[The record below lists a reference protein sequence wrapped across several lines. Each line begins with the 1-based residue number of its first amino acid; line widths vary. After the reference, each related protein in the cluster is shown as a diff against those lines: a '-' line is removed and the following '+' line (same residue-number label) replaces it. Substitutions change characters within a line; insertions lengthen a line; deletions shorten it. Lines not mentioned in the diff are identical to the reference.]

1 MMNSLIQNSYSGLKQ
16 KDFRV
21 YPVQAIW
28 KASVNLGKFTFNTVT
43 QILPVMYNSF
53 YSVVEIDVGANLDEN
68 TFTNAIDTTYN
79 LDPSGNSRGFSFNF
93 GSQYLGNT
101 VFSLTPFC
109 FSVYRKNCPV
119 AYNFKTG
126 QQKTSGIVTTTDSIQ
141 STISGQLIQTAD
153 IVALGI
159 NSISI
164 YAYFTILQITNP
176 NWIAENVGNG

>member
-1 MMNSLIQNSYSGLKQ
+1 MESLIQNRFPGLKS

-28 KASVNLGKFTFNTVT
+28 AASVNAGTFTFNTTT

-53 YSVVEIDVGANLDEN
+53 YSVIEIDIGANLDEN
-68 TFTNAIDTTYN
+68 TFSNAIDITYN
-79 LDPSGNSRGFSFNF
+79 LDSAGNSRGFSFDF

-109 FSVYRKNCPV
+109 FSIFRKNCPV

-126 QQKTSGIVTTTDSIQ
+126 QQKTAGTVTTTDSIQ
-141 STISGQLIQTAD
+141 STISGRLIQTAD
-153 IVALGI
+153 IVTLGI
-159 NSISI
+159 TSISI
-164 YAYFTILQITNP
+164 YAYFTIVQITNP
-176 NWIAENVGNG
+176 IWIAENVGNG